1 MASPSE
7 EIKEKLDIV
16 DVLKEYIELH
26 PAGRNF
32 KARCPF
38 HAERTPSFMVSPE
51 RQIWHCFGCGEG
63 GDIFTFVM
71 KYENIDFPE
80 ALKHLAEKAGVDIK
94 RSSPRDHQEFGV
106 LYDINREATEFF
118 KEQFIASDRAQEYIR
133 ERELPPEVIES
144 FEIGFAPQG
153 YDTLIR
159 YLTKQGYAVSDI
171 VRAGLAFRTEKG
183 RYLDRFNGRVMFPIH
198 NHFGKVVGFSGR
210 ILPELDTGKM
220 GKYINSPE
228 TPIFNKSRLLYGFW
242 QTKGDIREK
251 NEAVLVEGQMD
262 FLMLYG
268 AGIKHAVASSGTAL
282 TGDHLKTL
290 RRFAETLVFI
300 FDNDPAG
307 ALAIERGIDMAN
319 ESDFNSRVLLLE
331 KYKDPADA
339 IIAEKDFFEKALPN
353 SKTAME
359 YLFDKKLSVADSIEK
374 KKVASKFLLG
384 KIKRLQSSVEQNHW
398 IKELSFRLGVSE
410 KELVAEMDRVSAS
423 GDQYNRNIDGNNESI
438 SRKQSLPKERINRI
452 AWHILEI
459 AIIDERYV
467 PLVKDMHP
475 YFSDPFKEM
484 YAAIGSGDAAS
495 SSIKPTVDT
504 LYLSASQSPFQELAP
519 HRLEEEFAM
528 LKKEFLFEHHKRV
541 LARIKQDI
549 AVSESKGDEEALKSL
564 LKAFDDTSRKMQDI
578 RNGNK
583 QKAKKENSV

>member
-38 HAERTPSFMVSPE
+38 HSERTPSFMVSPE

-118 KEQFIASDRAQEYIR
+118 KEQLTKSDRAQEYVR
-133 ERELPPEVIES
+133 ERELPEDVVETFEV
-144 FEIGFAPQG
+144 GFAPQG
-153 YDTLIR
+153 YDTLIGH
-159 YLTKQGYAVSDI
+159 LTGQGYAVADV

-242 QTKGDIREK
+242 QTKGDIRDK

-268 AGIKHAVASSGTAL
+268 AGIRHAVASSGTAL

-290 RRFAETLVFI
+290 RRFAETLIFI

-319 ESDFNSRVLLLE
+319 ELDFNSRVLLLDA
-331 KYKDPADA
+331 YKDPADA

-359 YLFDKKLSVADSIEK
+359 YLFDKKLSIADSMEQK
-374 KKVASKFLLG
+374 KTATKFILG

-410 KELVAEMDRVSAS
+410 KELVSEMDRIS
-423 GDQYNRNIDGNNESI
+423 GGNEQYARNTDSDNEAAP
-438 SRKQSLPKERINRI
+438 RKQSLPKERINRI
-452 AWHILEI
+452 AWHLLEI
-459 AIIDERYV
+459 AIIDERYIS
-467 PLVKDMHP
+467 LVNDIYPH
-475 YFSDPFKEM
+475 FSDPFKEM
-484 YAAIGSGDAAS
+484 YTTIKSNDSVS

-504 LYLSASQSPFQELAP
+504 LYLSASQSPFQDLPP
-519 HRLEEEFAM
+519 HRLEEEFAV
-528 LKKEFLFEHHKRV
+528 LKKEFLFEHHKRM
-541 LARIKQDI
+541 LSRIKQDI
-549 AVSESKGDEEALKSL
+549 AISESKGDEKALKSL

-583 QKAKKENSV
+583 